1 MNIYSIC
8 TLFHNSSYMPN
19 RDGTGPNGEGPG
31 TGRGLGPCG
40 KGAGRGR
47 GMGMRG
53 RLSNT
58 SLEDTVKALEKR
70 IEDLE
75 NK

>member
-1 MNIYSIC
+1 
-8 TLFHNSSYMPN
+8 MPN

-53 RLSNT
+53 RWWST
-58 SLEDTVKALEKR
+58 SWEEKMKKIEKR
-70 IEDLE
+70 LEDLE
-75 NK
+75 GK